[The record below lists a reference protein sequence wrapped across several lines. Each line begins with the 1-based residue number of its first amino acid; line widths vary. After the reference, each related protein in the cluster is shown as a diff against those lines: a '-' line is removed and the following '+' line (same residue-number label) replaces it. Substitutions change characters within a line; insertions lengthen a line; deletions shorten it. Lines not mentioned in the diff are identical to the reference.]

1 MPKTQDQTKQDG
13 NLSIPRVGKR
23 KEGYDPAQ
31 VDEFLERS
39 HQLYDSPEPRLTQEE
54 IQNTSFSI
62 VKNGYSVAE
71 VDAALTRLEGAVVDT
86 VRFTIAQP
94 APMASAFRMAVPT
107 SRRMTA
113 SRSTT

>member
-71 VDAALTRLEGAVVDT
+71 VDAALTRLEGAVVDKRT
-86 VRFTIAQP
+86 QWDVQHYGRVACTY
-94 APMASAFRMAVPT
+94 
-107 SRRMTA
+107 
-113 SRSTT
+113 